1 MKWNLLLILFLT
13 RFCCGASALNL
24 TSSGQI
30 VRSYVQ
36 SLKEHVPSAN
46 ISEQPK
52 PQIGS
57 LASRIVNSTRIGMR
71 LSSELYTQLY
81 RQLFQSQLQSQ
92 PVQPRGH
99 GAVPETQSG
108 LLASLLEKLTAS
120 SKPPNV
126 TEQTTEVGEQ
136 PNVSDMNTTQLT
148 NVIEADSLS
157 VRGDSLNQTAP
168 TFDHNN
174 NNKNNITNTVS
185 TVSYNNKHDSNIFK
199 DSNHTD
205 NNCANNTNKN
215 KNNINNNNNNN
226 NNNNISSYNCSSFN
240 FSHINCSDCSHQMLL
255 NNTTRTSTN
264 SSQFCYKVTQYFH
277 TDKIENTQSSFNMS
291 MQLPAKSSVLHLAY
305 VAMNISVNLN
315 ATNMWVSLSINE
327 DRTWIIRLTQFYL
340 LFDITSFLQ
349 PIISFE
355 NSTLLLLRFFSECRL
370 NGGQITPCP
379 EVDYKYNEIW
389 AEFC

>member
-30 VRSYVQ
+30 ARSFVQ
-36 SLKEHVPSAN
+36 SLKEQIPSAN
-46 ISEQPK
+46 ISEPPK
-52 PQIGS
+52 PQTGS

-71 LSSELYTQLY
+71 LSSELYAQLY

-92 PVQPRGH
+92 PVQPHGH

-108 LLASLLEKLTAS
+108 LLATLIEKLTAS
-120 SKPPNV
+120 SRAPNV
-126 TEQTTEVGEQ
+126 TEQTSEVGEQ
-136 PNVSDMNTTQLT
+136 PDVSHMNATQLA
-148 NVIEADSLS
+148 NAMEAGSSS
-157 VRGDSLNQTAP
+157 VRGGDAVNQTTP
-168 TFDHNN
+168 TLDHNN
-174 NNKNNITNTVS
+174 NNKNNNTNNVS
-185 TVSYNNKHDSNIFK
+185 TVFYNNKYDSNIFK
-199 DSNHTD
+199 DSNRTD

-226 NNNNISSYNCSSFN
+226 NISSNNCSSFN
-240 FSHINCSDCSHQMLL
+240 FSHLNCSDCSHQVLS
-255 NNTTRTSTN
+255 NNNTRTSTN
-264 SSQFCYKVTQYFH
+264 SSHFCYKVMQSFH
-277 TDKIENTQSSFNMS
+277 TDKIENTPSSFNTS

-305 VAMNISVNLN
+305 VATNISVNLN
-315 ATNMWVSLSINE
+315 ATNMWISLSVNE

-389 AEFC
+389 TEFC